1 MKREKLDVWR
11 GWINERV
18 CEECEN
24 RIPRSKSRFR
34 CSECETN
41 LCKDCASLRGSAF
54 PESDGEESTDMP
66 ARSSYPLH
74 GQPGDFSKVQA
85 SFISQN
91 TSQHNIENV
100 YYVPPPPQAYSQAQ
114 DIFSS
119 QSLSRQSSCA
129 GVSLVSSRL
138 DLRKTSSLQS
148 LALQQPAKSAFRK
161 RSLKGTSIQVK
172 VATTVEWIF
181 LDENELLEEVTRF
194 TIQVEVAT
202 TVEWIFLDENELL
215 KEVTRFSV
223 PARGDMQRAR
233 LRTPDQIHVSWC
245 PCGASCTEHG
255 GRNWCGH
262 RGCPY
267 SIFIPPQPTLV
278 ISSQPFV
285 RFDSPRIAPMVQA
298 QREGCESLRISQ
310 LVQNQ
315 RQSQSLL
322 GIVPRITQ
330 APMQATIPVGYMH
343 DNPSNI
349 GAKVWWHVITS
360 KTNL

>member
-194 TIQVEVAT
+194 
-202 TVEWIFLDENELL
+202 
-215 KEVTRFSV
+215 SV
-223 PARGDMQRAR
+223 PVRGDMQRAR

-267 SIFIPPQPTLV
+267 SIFIPPQPTPA
-278 ISSQPFV
+278 IASQAFV
-285 RFDSPRIAPMVQA
+285 RCESPHFAPMLQA
-298 QREGCESLRISQ
+298 PRQGCESPRTSP

-315 RQSQSLL
+315 TQSQSLL
-322 GIVPRITQ
+322 GILTQ
-330 APMQATIPVGYMH
+330 APTQEAQRQGCDSPRNQRQLQPTLGIAPLMARRQYLAACRHHDPSTIAT
-343 DNPSNI
+343 
-349 GAKVWWHVITS
+349 KVWWHVIP
-360 KTNL
+360 KANL

>member
-1 MKREKLDVWR
+1 MTSICVCSQGHTMKREKLDVWR

-194 TIQVEVAT
+194 
-202 TVEWIFLDENELL
+202 
-215 KEVTRFSV
+215 SV
-223 PARGDMQRAR
+223 PVRGDMQRAR

-245 PCGASCTEHG
+245 PCGASCAEHG

-343 DNPSNI
+343 AQSFQHWSQGLVACHHQQNQPLM
-349 GAKVWWHVITS
+349 VC
-360 KTNL
+360 

>member
-1 MKREKLDVWR
+1 MTSICACSQGHTMKREKLDVWR
-11 GWINERV
+11 GWIIERV

-54 PESDGEESTDMP
+54 PESDSEDFTDMP

-74 GQPGDFSKVQA
+74 CQPGDFSRVQA

-91 TSQHNIENV
+91 TSQHNMDNV
-100 YYVPPPPQAYSQAQ
+100 YYVPPPPQAYSQAAQ
-114 DIFSS
+114 DIFPS

-129 GVSLVSSRL
+129 GISLVSLRPN
-138 DLRKTSSLQS
+138 LRKTSSLQS

-181 LDENELLEEVTRF
+181 LDES
-194 TIQVEVAT
+194 
-202 TVEWIFLDENELL
+202 ELL

-223 PARGDMQRAR
+223 SVRGDMQRAR

-245 PCGASCTEHG
+245 PCGASCVEHG

-267 SIFIPPQPTLV
+267 SIFIPPQPALV

-298 QREGCESLRISQ
+298 QREGCESPRISP

-315 RQSQSLL
+315 RQSQLLL

-330 APMQATIPVGYMH
+330 APVQATIPVGYMH
-343 DNPSNI
+343 ARSFQHWSQGLVACHPQQNQPLM
-349 GAKVWWHVITS
+349 VC
-360 KTNL
+360 